1 MTSKTTNRFSPE
13 LRERAVRM
21 VLDHEAQH
29 PSRRATI
36 LSITARIGCTDQT
49 LNEWAKQAERVT
61 GHRRGPTTDA
71 AAQIKALERED
82 RDLQQAN

>member
-21 VLDHEAQH
+21 VLELEAQH

-36 LSITARIGCTDQT
+36 LSIAAKIGCTGQT
-49 LNEWAKQAERVT
+49 LNEWVKQAERVT
-61 GHRRGPTTDA
+61 GHRYGPTTDA
-71 AAQIKALERED
+71 AARIKALEREN